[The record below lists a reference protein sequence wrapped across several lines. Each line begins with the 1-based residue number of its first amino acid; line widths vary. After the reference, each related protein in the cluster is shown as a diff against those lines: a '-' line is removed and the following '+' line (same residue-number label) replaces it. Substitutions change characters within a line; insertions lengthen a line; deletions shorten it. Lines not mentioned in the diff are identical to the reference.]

1 MTAGAD
7 ALIVGGG
14 VIGLSIALRLA
25 GDGARV
31 TILDAGAARPPASLA
46 AAGILGAQVE
56 SHGDGPLT
64 RLCVA
69 SRERFPAFVARV
81 EAASGLDVELRAC
94 GALVPAFD
102 ASGEASLDRA
112 ARWQRAAGLQ
122 VEELTAGEAR
132 DMEPS
137 LSPNVTRALR
147 FPRDGRVDPRAL
159 VGALARACE
168 LAGVVTRPGVAARLS
183 RTSSRAD
190 DAVSGVVL
198 DDGGHVESSLVV
210 LCAGSWSS
218 LVGASGLEAA
228 AVEPVRGQ
236 MLELA
241 APGLVRGVV
250 VASDVYLS
258 PRDDGRVL
266 VGSTVERAGYDARV
280 TASAARDL
288 LSAALRVAP
297 ALERAAFTSAWAG
310 LRPRARRDLP
320 LLGRGASP
328 GLLFAT
334 GHFRNGVLLSAIT
347 ADVVLA
353 LATGAPS
360 PVDLAPFDP
369 TRSE

>member
-1 MTAGAD
+1 
-7 ALIVGGG
+7 
-14 VIGLSIALRLA
+14 
-25 GDGARV
+25 
-31 TILDAGAARPPASLA
+31 
-46 AAGILGAQVE
+46 
-56 SHGDGPLT
+56 
-64 RLCVA
+64 
-69 SRERFPAFVARV
+69 
-81 EAASGLDVELRAC
+81 
-94 GALVPAFD
+94 
-102 ASGEASLDRA
+102 
-112 ARWQRAAGLQ
+112 
-122 VEELTAGEAR
+122 
-132 DMEPS
+132 
-137 LSPNVTRALR
+137 
-147 FPRDGRVDPRAL
+147 
-159 VGALARACE
+159 
-168 LAGVVTRPGVAARLS
+168 
-183 RTSSRAD
+183 
-190 DAVSGVVL
+190 
-198 DDGGHVESSLVV
+198 VV